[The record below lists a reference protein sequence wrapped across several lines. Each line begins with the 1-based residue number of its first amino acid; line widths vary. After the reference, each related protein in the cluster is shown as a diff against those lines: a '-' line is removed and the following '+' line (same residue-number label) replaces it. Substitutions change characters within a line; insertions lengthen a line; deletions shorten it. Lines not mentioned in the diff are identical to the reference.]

1 PLARAGAATFLP
13 HRETCQQVSFLLSS
27 FMVGPNDVGRGSDC
41 IALLPS
47 FSASRFLARIVPS
60 APA

>member
-1 PLARAGAATFLP
+1 
-13 HRETCQQVSFLLSS
+13 
-27 FMVGPNDVGRGSDC
+27 MVGPNDVGRGSDC